1 MILMFCKDIGSS
13 LVINYSIHFYGYDE
27 SCEIKFMPFLDGFS
41 LYYTPDKYEYL
52 SGVFTIIYYLK
63 IVKYLTN
70 GAASTFS
77 PVALKR
83 VTM

>member
-1 MILMFCKDIGSS
+1 MILMFCKNIGSS
-13 LVINYSIHFYGYDE
+13 LVINDSIHFYGYDKN
-27 SCEIKFMPFLDGFS
+27 CEIEFMTFLDGLS

-52 SGVFTIIYYLK
+52 SGIFAIIYYLK

-83 VTM
+83 VTT